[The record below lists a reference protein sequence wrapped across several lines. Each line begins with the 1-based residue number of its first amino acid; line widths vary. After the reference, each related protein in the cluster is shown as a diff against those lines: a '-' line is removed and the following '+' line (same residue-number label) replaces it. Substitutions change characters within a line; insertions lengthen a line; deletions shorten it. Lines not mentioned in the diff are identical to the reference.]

1 MGEFFTLPATGTYT
15 ILANTFPPDP
25 GQPPPTGNYTLSLAG
40 TVPPASDVQ
49 FAATSLSAT
58 EGTDRSVVVN
68 VTRTGVTTGETF
80 VSFATAD
87 GTTNERRDY
96 TIALGRLRFAAGE
109 TNKSFEV
116 VITDDAFAEGPETF
130 SITLSNPVGAT
141 LGAQSTATVTI
152 TSNDANNG
160 PSPVRDASFNTEF
173 FVRQHYADF
182 LNRVP
187 DAGGLQF
194 WIDNIESCG
203 ANQQCREVRK
213 VDTSAAFFLSIEF
226 QETGFLAYRAHKAAF
241 GNLAGKPVPVTL
253 RNFLSDSRQ
262 IGDGVVVG
270 TPGWPEL
277 LEANKVAYFNE
288 FVTRAN
294 FIAVNPLSLTAAEYV
309 DGLFARAGVT
319 PTPTERQNAITAF
332 GGGGTAGRAAALR
345 SVAESQTLRAAE
357 TNKAFVLMQ
366 YFGYLR
372 RNPDDADFQGNP
384 DPNFLGYSF
393 WLQKLNQF
401 NGNFVDAEMVKAF
414 IQSIEYGDR
423 FGQ

>member
-1 MGEFFTLPATGTYT
+1 
-15 ILANTFPPDP
+15 FPPGP
-25 GQPPPTGNYTLSLAG
+25 GQPSPTGNYTLSLTG
-40 TVPPASDVQ
+40 NIPPASDVQ

-68 VTRTGVTTGETF
+68 VTRTGVTTGESF

-130 SITLSNPVGAT
+130 SITLSNPVGAA

-152 TSNDANNG
+152 TSNDAANG

-226 QETGFLAYRAHKAAF
+226 QETGFLAYRAHRAAF
-241 GNLAGKPVPVTL
+241 GLLAGKPVPVTL
-253 RNFLSDSRQ
+253 RSFLADSRQ
-262 IGDGVVVG
+262 IGDGVIVG
-270 TPGWPEL
+270 TPGWPEVL
-277 LEANKVAYFNE
+277 AANKVAYFNE

-294 FIAVNPLSLTAAEYV
+294 FITLNPLSLTAAQYV

-319 PTPTERQNAITAF
+319 PTPTERQAAITAF
-332 GGGGTAGRAAALR
+332 GAGGTAGRAAALR

-372 RNPDDADFQGNP
+372 RNPDDADFRGIP
-384 DPNFLGYSF
+384 DPNFDGYNF
-393 WLQKLNQF
+393 WLTKLNQF